1 MGELMG
7 RLHDRTFCRRAVCI
21 FLIVLCFSGCIGH
34 VIKANRPKGVYH
46 RVKKG
51 ETLWSIAQAYR
62 VRMQDLAEIN
72 NIEKP
77 SLIETGDAIFI
88 PDAKQAIDDVMS
100 SIIKEKGPQPAGKA
114 AKGSGV
120 KRAEGKP
127 AGAKTAKKEG
137 DAAPSRGS
145 EAGAAAIADAA
156 KSSPADTGGKTAL
169 AKASEGEP
177 LAEPE
182 DEEEATSPSAVREG
196 EKGAS
201 EASAKQAAP
210 AKRADELQFDRKRFI
225 WPVKGTIVSR
235 FGIQPNGMFYNGIR
249 MAAKEGQPIAAS
261 DGGTIIFSSS
271 IRDYGETVIIKHAD
285 NYATVYTNLGSRLVK
300 TDDRVKKG
308 DQIALMSKAEKTTGA
323 FMNFE
328 IRHMNKARNPLFFLP

>member
-7 RLHDRTFCRRAVCI
+7 SLHDRNFCYRAICI
-21 FLIVLCFSGCIGH
+21 FLLVVFFSGCIRYI
-34 VIKANRPKGVYH
+34 IKADRPKGVYH

-100 SIIKEKGPQPAGKA
+100 SIIKEKVPQPAGKA
-114 AKGSGV
+114 AKVSGV
-120 KRAEGKP
+120 KKAEVKP
-127 AGAKTAKKEG
+127 AGPKTTKKEG
-137 DAAPSRGS
+137 DATPSRRS
-145 EAGAAAIADAA
+145 EAGTVAVADAD
-156 KSSPADTGGKTAL
+156 KSFPADTGGKPSG
-169 AKASEGEP
+169 AKATEGEP

-182 DEEEATSPSAVREG
+182 DEEDATPPAVKEG
-196 EKGAS
+196 EKSAS
-201 EASAKQAAP
+201 ETSAKQAAP

-225 WPVKGTIVSR
+225 WPVKGNIAAR

-249 MAAKEGQPIAAS
+249 ITAKEGEPVVAS
-261 DGGTIIFSSS
+261 DSGTIIFSSS
-271 IRDYGETVIIKHAD
+271 IKDYGETVIIKHAD

-300 TDDRVKKG
+300 MDDRVKKG
-308 DQIALMSKAEKTTGA
+308 DQIALIIKGENTTGT